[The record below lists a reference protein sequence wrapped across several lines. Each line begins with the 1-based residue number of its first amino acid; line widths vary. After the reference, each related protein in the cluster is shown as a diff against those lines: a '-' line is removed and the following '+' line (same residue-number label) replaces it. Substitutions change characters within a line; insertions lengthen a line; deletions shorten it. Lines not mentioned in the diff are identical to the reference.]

1 LGFVDLHSH
10 ILPGI
15 DDGSPDIESSMAMV
29 SGLIDLG
36 FSTICA
42 TPHQK
47 TGQYLPSFEAIGNAY
62 KATKEAVEARNL
74 SVKIPLGAENMWDS
88 TLYTRIEADEIP
100 GYDGNRVFL
109 MEFIPNQLPVGLFE
123 RIFDL
128 RCKGI
133 LPVVAHPER
142 YSPLWKAPDL
152 VEKLA
157 GDCAM
162 VVDLGALSGH
172 HGRKQAKY
180 ARKMVLSGIAH
191 AAASDLHSPGDLKG
205 VAEGMEWIRK
215 KAGAEAFE
223 RLLSTNPAKILEGR
237 HPDG

>member
-1 LGFVDLHSH
+1 M
-10 ILPGI
+10 
-15 DDGSPDIESSMAMV
+15 SMI
-29 SGLIDLG
+29 SGLIELG

-47 TGQYLPSFEAIGNAY
+47 TGQYLPSLEAIQNAY
-62 KATKEAVEARNL
+62 QQTSAAVISRNL
-74 SVKIPLGAENMWDS
+74 DVEIPLAAENMWDS
-88 TLYTRIEADEIP
+88 TLYKRIEADEIP
-100 GYDGNRVFL
+100 GYNGNRVFL

-123 RIFDL
+123 RIFEL
-128 RCKGI
+128 RCRGV

-152 VEKLA
+152 LEKLA

-180 ARKMVLSGIAH
+180 ARKMVLSGQAH
-191 AAASDLHSPGDLKG
+191 AAASDLHSPRDLKG
-205 VAEGMEWIRK
+205 VAAGIEWIRK
-215 KAGAEAFE
+215 KAGSDAVN
-223 RLLSTNPAKILEGR
+223 RLLASNPAKILAGK

>member
-1 LGFVDLHSH
+1 
-10 ILPGI
+10 
-15 DDGSPDIESSMAMV
+15 MAMV

-47 TGQYLPSFEAIGNAY
+47 TGQYLPSLEAIGNAY
-62 KATKEAVEARNL
+62 KATKEAVAARGME
-74 SVKIPLGAENMWDS
+74 VKIPLGAENMWDS
-88 TLYTRIEADEIP
+88 TLYKRIEADEIP

-191 AAASDLHSPGDLKG
+191 AAASDLHSPDDLKG
-205 VAEGMEWIRK
+205 VSEGIEWIRK
-215 KAGAEAFE
+215 KAGAAAVE
-223 RLLSTNPAKILEGR
+223 RLLATNPAKILEGR